1 MFPLVKTIS
10 SIKRAKLFSLMIGC
24 ALLAVLVVIALIV
37 LITWGTS
44 YLVEFEKEWVN
55 TIFTSLAGVLSSV
68 GGWFML
74 PSLTIL
80 IGGMFQET
88 VIHRVEKHYY
98 PDKMRK
104 ESPKFWPDFFHDVRF
119 TIKSIFLN
127 ILIFPTYFFAIGF
140 VISILLNTYLLGRE
154 FFETAAG
161 PHHGKAKANKML
173 KKNKSTVYGSGLVII
188 LMNLI
193 PILNIFVPI
202 IGMVWMV
209 HVYHFISNKAII
221 ENTAIKEID
230 HNS

>member
-1 MFPLVKTIS
+1 MIVAMFPFIKTIVT
-10 SIKRAKLFSLMIGC
+10 IKRANLIGLMIGC
-24 ALLAVLVVIALIV
+24 ALLAVLVVITLIV

-44 YLVEFEKEWVN
+44 YLIEFETGWLN
-55 TIFTSLAGVLSSV
+55 TVITSLVGVLSSIA
-68 GGWFML
+68 GWFML

-88 VIHRVEKHYY
+88 VIHRVEKSYY
-98 PDKMRK
+98 PDAMRK

-119 TIKSIFLN
+119 TIKSVLLN

-140 VISILLNTYLLGRE
+140 IISILLNTYLLGRE

-161 PHHGKAKANKML
+161 HHVGKAQANKIL
-173 KKNKSTVYGSGLVII
+173 KQTKPTVYGSGLVIT

-209 HVYHFISNKAII
+209 HVYHSIQNKVGI
-221 ENTAIKEID
+221 NQ
-230 HNS
+230 

>member
-1 MFPLVKTIS
+1 MFPFIKTII
-10 SIKRAKLFSLMIGC
+10 SIKRANLISLMFAC
-24 ALLAVLVVIALIV
+24 ASLAVVIMILLIV

-44 YLVEFEKEWVN
+44 YLVEFDTKWLN
-55 TIFTSLAGVLSSV
+55 TLITSLTGIVSGIA
-68 GGWFML
+68 GWFML

-88 VIHRVEKHYY
+88 VIHRVEESYY
-98 PDKMRK
+98 PNSMRK

-119 TIKSIFLN
+119 TIKSILLN

-140 VISILLNTYLLGRE
+140 IISILLNTYLLGRE

-161 PHHGKAKANKML
+161 HHVGKAQANKIL
-173 KKNKSTVYGSGLVII
+173 KQNKPTAYGNGLVIT

-202 IGMVWMV
+202 IGMIWMV
-209 HVYHFISNKAII
+209 HVYHFVWEKAKI
-221 ENTAIKEID
+221 NQ
-230 HNS
+230 